1 MKTKHN
7 LSIIRPELHIEDVK
21 LRRNSD
27 SRRKS
32 KTFKKALQTFHTLE
46 TMAVN
51 IYKFQI
57 TKAPTE
63 LNRQLIAA
71 LCNEMTHLQDF
82 QVKLYEYGFKPKKL
96 RWIYWIVGFALG
108 FVSRLKGTKAIL
120 KTGIWV
126 EKKAVLH
133 YKELLKTIEWDEE
146 TKRIIEKN
154 QADEH
159 GHISRWNKL
168 LEDEN

>member
-7 LSIIRPELHIEDVK
+7 ISIIRPELHIENVK

-126 EKKAVLH
+126 NHPMYCLLYLAISQSQSRPVRTTPPLSAVLQ
-133 YKELLKTIEWDEE
+133 KGEPMKSFC
-146 TKRIIEKN
+146 
-154 QADEH
+154 AM
-159 GHISRWNKL
+159 SS
-168 LEDEN
+168 